1 MKSTSLAVALTLATT
16 LTTTAQVAPGVGG
29 PSHAVEA
36 FRLAHP
42 QSDVMTCGD
51 QIGRVY
57 GNFSQGA
64 TPSDSA
70 KKFIETN
77 AQQLFGVEPTDL
89 APFGPF
95 ESGEHLVQIM
105 PNRDV
110 DGFKFTGV
118 YYTQQFRGI
127 TVFRSNLMVLTR
139 NEPGFPA
146 VLASSS
152 LWDVTGVEKQLD
164 GVNLTKLPNAKLWT
178 RNPLSAFRSEPEVG
192 PAQYVIWAGIDRVK
206 AEPRLAVL
214 FTAEAGSPAD
224 PDNHQRIE
232 FVVDAQNGTI
242 LFQENKIYHAV
253 TGNVTGLATAGYSA
267 DTCASEVSTGL
278 PHIEV
283 KTGTTT
289 VYADANGNFSI
300 PAGAAGATYTT
311 RLVGRYFTTTNDSA
325 ATVSLSTTA
334 NNGADWSPVFN
345 AAEGRLTDVTIA
357 DANGNF
363 TCAANTL
370 QVNKPVTITGTISGT
385 GSIFGYTSPK
395 TYYIIAT
402 NGSTTFQLSAALG
415 DTAIAT
421 TAGTPTGLQYTVAGE
436 LSQVNAYIMA
446 NKMRDLAVAASPAFP
461 SVSTQTN
468 LFKINCNL
476 GSTCNAYYSGDTIN
490 FYTAGGGCAATSF
503 GDIVGHEYGHNL
515 VSKGGSG
522 QGAYGE
528 GMGDVCGFLM
538 SDDPRLGVGFR
549 TCTVGLRTAVNTC
562 QFDAISC
569 STGSTSSGATCGSAI
584 HSCGQLISGCCWDLR
599 NRLAVTY
606 PSTYRTELADL
617 CINSI
622 LLHVNTST
630 IAADITIDFL
640 TLDDNNANI
649 ADGTPNY
656 SAINDSFTLH
666 GLAGP
671 PLVFLQFSFPQGLPS
686 VIAPDGSTSIQV
698 KIDPSAGVPNTAT
711 AKLYGKIS
719 GTSTYTQYPMTY
731 LGSNLYQVN
740 LPGGT
745 CPSTLNFYV
754 SAQSSTG
761 VTSYSPATAPTA
773 FYIGTLA
780 NGVTQVMADDFEA
793 ATTGWTVGAT
803 GDTAT
808 AGIWTR
814 VDPLGTTAQPEDDH
828 TPSPGVKAWI
838 TGQGTGGAV
847 GAADVD
853 GGTTTLVSPAYDCTG
868 LTEAYVSYSR
878 WYSNNAGASPNLDT
892 MPVEISADNGATW
905 IQLENVAENAGVW
918 VDKTFRIN
926 NYVTPSA
933 QVRLRFRAQDLGA
946 SSLVE
951 AGVDDVR
958 IYALSCTP
966 PLIGDLDGNL
976 RVNGADLG
984 ILLGAWGTLA
994 YDLNGD
1000 GGPVAGGDLGVLL
1013 GNWTP

>member
-16 LTTTAQVAPGVGG
+16 LTTTAQVAPGLGA
-29 PSHAVEA
+29 SSAAVEA
-36 FRLAHP
+36 FRLAYP

-64 TPSDSA
+64 TPSESA

-77 AQQLFGVEPTDL
+77 AQQLFGVQPTDL

-139 NEPGFPA
+139 NEAGFPA

-152 LWDVTGVEKQLD
+152 LWDVTGVEKQLE
-164 GVNLTKLPNAKLWT
+164 GVDVNKLPSAKIWT
-178 RNPLSAFRSEPEVG
+178 RNPLSAFRSKPEVG
-192 PAQYVIWAGIDRVK
+192 PAQYVIWAGVDRVK

-232 FVVDAQNGTI
+232 FVVDAQNGSI
-242 LFQENKIYHAV
+242 LFQESKIYHAV
-253 TGNVTGLATAGYSA
+253 SGRVTGLATAGYGA
-267 DTCASEVSTGL
+267 DICASEVSTGM
-278 PHIEV
+278 PYV
-283 KTGTTT
+283 AVRTGATTAYT
-289 VYADANGNFSI
+289 DVNGNFSI
-300 PAGAAGATYTT
+300 APGAAGATYTT
-311 RLVGRYFTTTNDSA
+311 SLVGRYFTTTNNSA

-334 NNGADWSPVFN
+334 NDGDNWSPVFN
-345 AAEGRLTDVTIA
+345 P
-357 DANGNF
+357 ANNV
-363 TCAANTL
+363 AN
-370 QVNKPVTITGTISGT
+370 
-385 GSIFGYTSPK
+385 
-395 TYYIIAT
+395 
-402 NGSTTFQLSAALG
+402 
-415 DTAIAT
+415 
-421 TAGTPTGLQYTVAGE
+421 E
-436 LSQVNAYIMA
+436 LSQVNAYYMS
-446 NKMRDLAVAASPAFP
+446 NKMRDIAVAASPNFP
-461 SVSTQTN
+461 SVSTQTSS
-468 LFKINCNL
+468 FSINCNL
-476 GSTCNAYYSGDTIN
+476 ASTCNAYYSGNTIN
-490 FYTAGGGCAATSF
+490 FYIAGGGCSATSF
-503 GDIVGHEYGHNL
+503 GDVVGHEYGHNL

-522 QGAYGE
+522 QQQYGE
-528 GMGDVCGFLM
+528 GMGDICGFLM
-538 SDDPRLGVGFR
+538 SDDPRTGVGFQSS
-549 TCTVGLRTAVNTC
+549 CTVGIRTAANTC
-562 QFDAISC
+562 QFDALSC

-617 CINSI
+617 CVNSI
-622 LLHVNTST
+622 LLHGSIST
-630 IAADITIDFL
+630 IAPDITVDFL
-640 TLDDNNANI
+640 TLDDDNANI

-671 PLVFLQFSFPQGLPS
+671 PLALLQFSFPQGLPT
-686 VIAPDGSTSIQV
+686 VIAPDGSTSMQV

-711 AKLYGKIS
+711 AKLFGKIS

-754 SAQSSTG
+754 SAQSSNG
-761 VTSYSPATAPTA
+761 VTNYSPAIAPAA
-773 FYIGTLA
+773 FYIGTVA
-780 NGVTQVMADDFEA
+780 NGVTEVMADDFEA
-793 ATTGWTVGAT
+793 TTTGWTVGAT

-808 AGIWTR
+808 AGIWNR
-814 VDPLGTTAQPEDDH
+814 VDPLGTLAQPEDDH
-828 TPSPGVKAWI
+828 SASPGVKAWI

-847 GAADVD
+847 GEADVD
-853 GGTTTLVSPAYDCTG
+853 GGITTLVSPAYNCAG
-868 LTEAYVSYSR
+868 LAEAYVSYSR

-905 IQLENVAENAGVW
+905 ILLESVSENTGAW
-918 VDKTFRIN
+918 VEKTFRIN

-946 SSLVE
+946 GSIVE

-958 IYALSCTP
+958 IYGASCTP
-966 PLIGDLDGNL
+966 PLIGDLDGNG
-976 RVNGADLG
+976 RVNGADMG
-984 ILLGAWGTLA
+984 ILLGAWGTLT

-1000 GGPVAGGDLGVLL
+1000 GGPVGGSDLGVLL
-1013 GNWTP
+1013 GNWTTN

>member
-16 LTTTAQVAPGVGG
+16 LTTTAQVAPGLGA
-29 PSHAVEA
+29 PSAAVEA

-57 GNFSQGA
+57 GNFSEGA

-77 AQQLFGVEPTDL
+77 AQQLFGVQPTDL

-127 TVFRSNLMVLTR
+127 TVFRGNLMVLTR
-139 NEPGFPA
+139 NEAGFPA

-152 LWDVTGVEKQLD
+152 LWDVTGVEKQLE
-164 GVNLTKLPNAKLWT
+164 GVDVNKLPSAKIWT
-178 RNPLSAFRSEPEVG
+178 RNPLSAFRSKPEVG
-192 PAQYVIWAGIDRVK
+192 PAQYVIWAGVDRVK

-232 FVVDAQNGTI
+232 FVVDAQNGSI
-242 LFQENKIYHAV
+242 LFQESKIYHAV
-253 TGNVTGLATAGYSA
+253 SGRVTSPATAGYGA
-267 DTCASEVSTGL
+267 DTCASEVSTGM
-278 PHIEV
+278 PYV
-283 KTGTTT
+283 AVTTGATTAYT
-289 VYADANGNFSI
+289 DVNGNFSI
-300 PAGAAGATYTT
+300 AAGGAGATYTT
-311 RLVGRYFTTTNDSA
+311 SLVGRYFTTTNNGA
-325 ATVSLSTTA
+325 ATVSLSTSA
-334 NNGADWSPVFN
+334 NDGANWNPVFN
-345 AAEGRLTDVTIA
+345 PVNNV
-357 DANGNF
+357 AN
-363 TCAANTL
+363 
-370 QVNKPVTITGTISGT
+370 
-385 GSIFGYTSPK
+385 
-395 TYYIIAT
+395 
-402 NGSTTFQLSAALG
+402 
-415 DTAIAT
+415 
-421 TAGTPTGLQYTVAGE
+421 E
-436 LSQVNAYIMA
+436 LSQVNAYYMS
-446 NKMRDLAVAASPAFP
+446 NKIRDIAVAASPAFP
-461 SVSTQTN
+461 TVSTQTSTF
-468 LFKINCNL
+468 LINCNL
-476 GSTCNAYYSGDTIN
+476 ASTCNAYYSGNTIN
-490 FYTAGGGCAATSF
+490 FYIAGGGCAATSF
-503 GDIVGHEYGHNL
+503 GDVVAHEYGHNM

-528 GMGDVCGFLM
+528 GMGDICGFLL
-538 SDDPRLGVGFR
+538 SDDPRTGVGFQ
-549 TCTVGLRTAVNTC
+549 TCTTGIRTAANTC
-562 QFDAISC
+562 QFNATSC
-569 STGSTSSGATCGSAI
+569 ATGSTSSGATCGSEI

-599 NRLAVTY
+599 NRFAVTY
-606 PSTYRTELADL
+606 PSTYRAEVADL
-617 CINSI
+617 CVNSI
-622 LLHVNTST
+622 LLHGNIST

-656 SAINDSFTLH
+656 TAINDSFTLH
-666 GLAGP
+666 GLPGP
-671 PLVFLQFSFPQGLPS
+671 PLALLQFSFPQGLPT
-686 VIAPDGSTSIQV
+686 VIAPDGSTSMQV

-711 AKLYGKIS
+711 AKLFGKIS
-719 GTSTYTQYPMTY
+719 GTSTYTQYSMTY

-773 FYIGTLA
+773 FYIGTVA
-780 NGVTQVMADDFEA
+780 NGITQVMADDFEA
-793 ATTGWTVGAT
+793 ATTSWTVGAT
-803 GDTAT
+803 GDAAT
-808 AGIWTR
+808 TGIWTR

-828 TPSPGVKAWI
+828 TASPGVKAWI

-847 GAADVD
+847 GEADVD
-853 GGTTTLVSPAYDCTG
+853 GGSTTLVSPAYDCTG
-868 LTEAYVSYSR
+868 LAEAYVSYSR
-878 WYSNNAGASPNLDT
+878 WYSNNTGSGANADS
-892 MPVEISADNGATW
+892 MPIEISADNGATW

-926 NYVTPSA
+926 NYITPSA
-933 QVRLRFRAQDLGA
+933 QVRVRFRAQDLGA
-946 SSLVE
+946 GSIVE

-958 IYALSCTP
+958 IYGANCVV
-966 PLIGDLDGNL
+966 PLIGDLDGNGS
-976 RVNGADLG
+976 VNGADMG

-1000 GGPVAGGDLGVLL
+1000 GGPVGGSDLGVLL

>member
-16 LTTTAQVAPGVGG
+16 LTTTAQVAPGLGA
-29 PSHAVEA
+29 SSAAVEA

-42 QSDVMTCGD
+42 QSDVMKCGD

-77 AQQLFGVEPTDL
+77 AQQLFGVQPTDL

-152 LWDVTGVEKQLD
+152 LWDITGVEKQLD
-164 GVNLTKLPNAKLWT
+164 SVDVTKLPSAKIWT
-178 RNPLSAFRSEPEVG
+178 RNPLSAFRSQPEVG
-192 PAQYVIWAGIDRVK
+192 PAQYVIWAGVDRVK

-224 PDNHQRIE
+224 PDNHQCIE
-232 FVVDAQNGTI
+232 FVVDAQNGSI
-242 LFQENKIYHAV
+242 LFQESKIYHAV
-253 TGNVTGLATAGYSA
+253 SGRVTGLATAGYGA
-267 DTCASEVSTGL
+267 DICASEVSTGM
-278 PHIEV
+278 PYV
-283 KTGTTT
+283 AVQTGATTAYT
-289 VYADANGNFSI
+289 DVNGNFSI
-300 PAGAAGATYTT
+300 AAGAGGATYTT
-311 RLVGRYFTTTNDSA
+311 SLVGRYFTTTNNSN

-334 NNGADWSPVFN
+334 NDGDNWSPVFN
-345 AAEGRLTDVTIA
+345 P
-357 DANGNF
+357 ANSV
-363 TCAANTL
+363 AN
-370 QVNKPVTITGTISGT
+370 
-385 GSIFGYTSPK
+385 
-395 TYYIIAT
+395 
-402 NGSTTFQLSAALG
+402 
-415 DTAIAT
+415 
-421 TAGTPTGLQYTVAGE
+421 E
-436 LSQVNAYIMA
+436 LSQVNAYYMS
-446 NKMRDLAVAASPAFP
+446 NKMRDIAVAASPNFP

-468 LFKINCNL
+468 TFSINCNL
-476 GSTCNAYYSGDTIN
+476 TSTCNAYYYNNTIN
-490 FYTAGGGCAATSF
+490 FYIAGAGCAATSF
-503 GDIVGHEYGHNL
+503 GDVVGHEYGHNM

-528 GMGDVCGFLM
+528 GMGDICGFLM
-538 SDDPRLGVGFR
+538 SDDPRLGVGFQSS
-549 TCTVGLRTAVNTC
+549 CTVGIRNAANTC

-599 NRLAVTY
+599 NRFAVTY

-617 CINSI
+617 CVNSI
-622 LLHVNTST
+622 LLHGNIST

-640 TLDDNNANI
+640 TLDDDNANI

-656 SAINDSFTLH
+656 TAINDSFTLH
-666 GLAGP
+666 GLDGP
-671 PLVFLQFSFPQGLPS
+671 PLGDTV
-686 VIAPDGSTSIQV
+686 V
-698 KIDPSAGVPNTAT
+698 
-711 AKLYGKIS
+711 
-719 GTSTYTQYPMTY
+719 
-731 LGSNLYQVN
+731 
-740 LPGGT
+740 
-745 CPSTLNFYV
+745 
-754 SAQSSTG
+754 
-761 VTSYSPATAPTA
+761 
-773 FYIGTLA
+773 
-780 NGVTQVMADDFEA
+780 ADDFEA
-793 ATTGWTVGAT
+793 TTTDWTVGAT

-808 AGIWTR
+808 TGIWAR

-847 GAADVD
+847 GEADVD
-853 GGTTTLVSPAYDCTG
+853 GGSTTLVSPAYDCTG

-878 WYSNNAGASPNLDT
+878 WYSNNTGAAPNADS

-926 NYVTPSA
+926 DYFTPSA
-933 QVRLRFRAQDLGA
+933 QVRLRFRAQDLG
-946 SSLVE
+946 SGSIVE
-951 AGVDDVR
+951 AGVDDLR
-958 IYALSCTP
+958 IYGTNYAP
-966 PLIGDLDGNL
+966 PLIGDLDGNR

>member
-16 LTTTAQVAPGVGG
+16 LTTTAQVAPGLGA
-29 PSHAVEA
+29 PSAAVEA

-57 GNFSQGA
+57 GNFSEGA

-77 AQQLFGVEPTDL
+77 AQQLFGVQPTDL

-152 LWDVTGVEKQLD
+152 LWDVTGVEKQLEGID
-164 GVNLTKLPNAKLWT
+164 VNKLPSAKIWT
-178 RNPLSAFRSEPEVG
+178 RNPLSAFRSKPEVG
-192 PAQYVIWAGIDRVK
+192 PAQYVIWAGVDRVK

-214 FTAEAGSPAD
+214 FTAEAGGPAD

-232 FVVDAQNGTI
+232 FVVDAQNGSI
-242 LFQENKIYHAV
+242 LFQESKIYHAV
-253 TGNVTGLATAGYSA
+253 SGRVTSPATAGYGA
-267 DTCASEVSTGL
+267 DTCATEVSTGM
-278 PHIEV
+278 PYV
-283 KTGTTT
+283 AVTTGATTA
-289 VYADANGNFSI
+289 YADVNGNFSI
-300 PAGAAGATYTT
+300 AAGGAGATYTT
-311 RLVGRYFTTTNDSA
+311 SLVGRYFTTTNNGA

-334 NNGADWSPVFN
+334 NDGANWSPVFN
-345 AAEGRLTDVTIA
+345 PVNNV
-357 DANGNF
+357 AN
-363 TCAANTL
+363 
-370 QVNKPVTITGTISGT
+370 
-385 GSIFGYTSPK
+385 
-395 TYYIIAT
+395 
-402 NGSTTFQLSAALG
+402 
-415 DTAIAT
+415 
-421 TAGTPTGLQYTVAGE
+421 E
-436 LSQVNAYIMA
+436 LSQVNAYYMS

-461 SVSTQTN
+461 TVSTQTN
-468 LFKINCNL
+468 TFLINCNL
-476 GSTCNAYYSGDTIN
+476 ASTCNAYYSGNTIN
-490 FYTAGGGCAATSF
+490 FYIAGGGCAATSF
-503 GDIVGHEYGHNL
+503 GDVVAHEYGHNM

-528 GMGDVCGFLM
+528 GMGDICGFLL
-538 SDDPRLGVGFR
+538 SDDPRTGVGFQ
-549 TCTVGLRTAVNTC
+549 TCTTGIRTAANTC
-562 QFDAISC
+562 QFNATSC
-569 STGSTSSGATCGSAI
+569 ATGSTSSGATCGSEI

-599 NRLAVTY
+599 NRFAVTY
-606 PSTYRTELADL
+606 PSTYRAEVADL
-617 CINSI
+617 CVNSI
-622 LLHVNTST
+622 LLHGNIST
-630 IAADITIDFL
+630 IAADITIDLL
-640 TLDDNNANI
+640 TLDDNNGNI

-666 GLAGP
+666 GLPGP
-671 PLVFLQFSFPQGLPS
+671 PLALLQFSFPQGLPT
-686 VIAPDGSTSIQV
+686 VIAPDGSTSMQV

-711 AKLYGKIS
+711 AKLFGKIS
-719 GTSTYTQYPMTY
+719 GTSTYTQYSMTY

-745 CPSTLNFYV
+745 CPSALDFYV

-773 FYIGTLA
+773 FYMGTVA
-780 NGVTQVMADDFEA
+780 NGITQVMADDFEA

-803 GDTAT
+803 GDAAT
-808 AGIWTR
+808 TGIWTR

-847 GAADVD
+847 GEADVD
-853 GGTTTLVSPAYDCTG
+853 GGSTTLVSPAYDCTG
-868 LTEAYVSYSR
+868 LAEAYVSYSR
-878 WYSNNAGASPNLDT
+878 WYSNNTGSGANADS
-892 MPVEISADNGATW
+892 MPIEISADNGATW

-933 QVRLRFRAQDLGA
+933 QVRLRFRAQDLGTG
-946 SSLVE
+946 SIVE

-958 IYALSCTP
+958 IYGANCVLP
-966 PLIGDLDGNL
+966 IIGDLDGNL

>member
-16 LTTTAQVAPGVGG
+16 LTTTAQVAPGLGA
-29 PSHAVEA
+29 SSQAVEA
-36 FRLAHP
+36 FRLAYP

-64 TPSDSA
+64 TPSESA

-77 AQQLFGVEPTDL
+77 AQQLFGVQPTDL

-139 NEPGFPA
+139 NEAGFPA

-152 LWDVTGVEKQLD
+152 LWDVTGVEKQLE
-164 GVNLTKLPNAKLWT
+164 GVDVNKLPSAKIWT
-178 RNPLSAFRSEPEVG
+178 RNPLSAFRSKPEVG
-192 PAQYVIWAGIDRVK
+192 PAQYVIWAGVDRVK

-232 FVVDAQNGTI
+232 FVVDAQNGSI
-242 LFQENKIYHAV
+242 LFQESKIYHAV
-253 TGNVTGLATAGYSA
+253 SGRVTSPATAGYGA
-267 DTCASEVSTGL
+267 DTCATEVSTGM
-278 PHIEV
+278 PYV
-283 KTGTTT
+283 AVRTGATTAYT
-289 VYADANGNFSI
+289 DVDGNFSI
-300 PAGAAGATYTT
+300 APGAAGATYTT
-311 RLVGRYFTTTNDSA
+311 SLVGRYFTTTNNSA

-334 NNGADWSPVFN
+334 NDGDNWSPVFN
-345 AAEGRLTDVTIA
+345 AANNV
-357 DANGNF
+357 AN
-363 TCAANTL
+363 
-370 QVNKPVTITGTISGT
+370 
-385 GSIFGYTSPK
+385 
-395 TYYIIAT
+395 
-402 NGSTTFQLSAALG
+402 
-415 DTAIAT
+415 
-421 TAGTPTGLQYTVAGE
+421 E
-436 LSQVNAYIMA
+436 LSQVNAYYMS

-461 SVSTQTN
+461 SVSTQTSTF
-468 LFKINCNL
+468 LINCNL
-476 GSTCNAYYSGDTIN
+476 ASTCNAYYSGNTIN
-490 FYTAGGGCAATSF
+490 FYIAGGGCAATSF
-503 GDIVGHEYGHNL
+503 GDVVAHEYGHNM

-522 QGAYGE
+522 QQQYGE
-528 GMGDVCGFLM
+528 GMGDICGFLL
-538 SDDPRLGVGFR
+538 SDDPRTGVGFQ
-549 TCTVGLRTAVNTC
+549 TCTTGIRTAANTC
-562 QFDAISC
+562 QFNATSC
-569 STGSTSSGATCGSAI
+569 ATGSTSSGATCGSEI
-584 HSCGQLISGCCWDLR
+584 HSCGQLISGCCWDMR
-599 NRLAVTY
+599 NRFAATY
-606 PSTYRTELADL
+606 PSTYRTDVADL
-617 CINSI
+617 CVNSI
-622 LLHVNTST
+622 LLHGNIST

-640 TLDDNNANI
+640 TLDDDNANI

-671 PLVFLQFSFPQGLPS
+671 PLALLQFSFPQGLPT
-686 VIAPDGSTSIQV
+686 VIAPDGSTSMQV

-711 AKLYGKIS
+711 AKLFGKVS

-761 VTSYSPATAPTA
+761 VTNYSPATAPAA
-773 FYIGTLA
+773 FYIGTVA
-780 NGVTQVMADDFEA
+780 NGVTEVMADDFEA
-793 ATTGWTVGAT
+793 TTTGWTVGAT

-808 AGIWTR
+808 AGIWNR
-814 VDPLGTTAQPEDDH
+814 VDPLGTIAQPEDDH
-828 TPSPGVKAWI
+828 TPTPGVKAWI

-847 GAADVD
+847 GEADVD
-853 GGTTTLVSPAYDCTG
+853 GGITTLVSPAYNCAG
-868 LTEAYVSYSR
+868 LAEAYVSYSR
-878 WYSNNAGASPNLDT
+878 WYSNNSGASPNLDT

-905 IQLENVAENAGVW
+905 ILLESVSENAGVW
-918 VDKTFRIN
+918 VEKTFRIN

-946 SSLVE
+946 GSIVE

-958 IYALSCTP
+958 IYGANCTP
-966 PLIGDLDGNL
+966 PLIGDLDGNG
-976 RVNGADLG
+976 RVNGADMG
-984 ILLGAWGTLA
+984 ILLGAWGTLT
-994 YDLNGD
+994 YDLDGN
-1000 GGPVAGGDLGVLL
+1000 GGPVGGGDLGVLL
-1013 GNWTP
+1013 GNWTTN

>member
-16 LTTTAQVAPGVGG
+16 LTTTAQVAPGLGA
-29 PSHAVEA
+29 PSAAVEA

-57 GNFSQGA
+57 GNFSEGA

-77 AQQLFGVEPTDL
+77 AQQLFGVQPTDL

-127 TVFRSNLMVLTR
+127 TVFRGNLMVLTR
-139 NEPGFPA
+139 NEAGFPA

-152 LWDVTGVEKQLD
+152 LWDVTGVEKQLE
-164 GVNLTKLPNAKLWT
+164 GVDVNKLPSAKIWT
-178 RNPLSAFRSEPEVG
+178 RNPLSAFRSKPEVG
-192 PAQYVIWAGIDRVK
+192 PAQYVIWAGVDRVK

-232 FVVDAQNGTI
+232 FVVDAQNGSI
-242 LFQENKIYHAV
+242 LFQESKIYHAV
-253 TGNVTGLATAGYSA
+253 SGRVTSPATAGYGA
-267 DTCASEVSTGL
+267 DICASEVSTGM
-278 PHIEV
+278 PYV
-283 KTGTTT
+283 AVTTGATTAYT
-289 VYADANGNFSI
+289 DVNGNFSI
-300 PAGAAGATYTT
+300 AAGGAGATYTT
-311 RLVGRYFTTTNDSA
+311 SLVGRYFTTTNNGA
-325 ATVSLSTTA
+325 ATVSLSTSA
-334 NNGADWSPVFN
+334 NDGANWNPVFN
-345 AAEGRLTDVTIA
+345 PVNNV
-357 DANGNF
+357 AN
-363 TCAANTL
+363 
-370 QVNKPVTITGTISGT
+370 
-385 GSIFGYTSPK
+385 
-395 TYYIIAT
+395 
-402 NGSTTFQLSAALG
+402 
-415 DTAIAT
+415 
-421 TAGTPTGLQYTVAGE
+421 E
-436 LSQVNAYIMA
+436 LSQVNAYYMS
-446 NKMRDLAVAASPAFP
+446 NKIRDIAVAASPAFP
-461 SVSTQTN
+461 TVSTQTN
-468 LFKINCNL
+468 TFLINCNL
-476 GSTCNAYYSGDTIN
+476 ASTCNAYYSGNTIN
-490 FYTAGGGCAATSF
+490 FYIAGGGCAATSF
-503 GDIVGHEYGHNL
+503 GDVVAHEYGHNM

-528 GMGDVCGFLM
+528 GMGDICGFLL
-538 SDDPRLGVGFR
+538 SDDPRTGVGFQ
-549 TCTVGLRTAVNTC
+549 TCTTGIRTAANTC
-562 QFDAISC
+562 QFNATSC
-569 STGSTSSGATCGSAI
+569 ATGSTSSGATCGSEI

-599 NRLAVTY
+599 NRFAVTY
-606 PSTYRTELADL
+606 PSTYRAEVADL
-617 CINSI
+617 CVNSI
-622 LLHVNTST
+622 LLHGNIST

-656 SAINDSFTLH
+656 TAINDSFTLH
-666 GLAGP
+666 GLPGP
-671 PLVFLQFSFPQGLPS
+671 PLALLQFSFPQGLPT
-686 VIAPDGSTSIQV
+686 VIAPDGSTSMQV

-711 AKLYGKIS
+711 AKLFGKIS
-719 GTSTYTQYPMTY
+719 GTSTYTQYSMTY

-773 FYIGTLA
+773 FYIGTVA
-780 NGVTQVMADDFEA
+780 NGITQVMADDFEA
-793 ATTGWTVGAT
+793 ATTSWTVGAT
-803 GDTAT
+803 GDAAT
-808 AGIWTR
+808 TGIWTR

-828 TPSPGVKAWI
+828 TASPGVKAWI

-847 GAADVD
+847 GEADVD
-853 GGTTTLVSPAYDCTG
+853 GGSTTLVSPAYDCTG
-868 LTEAYVSYSR
+868 LAEAYVSYSR
-878 WYSNNAGASPNLDT
+878 WYSNNTGSGANADS
-892 MPVEISADNGATW
+892 MPIEISADNGATW

-926 NYVTPSA
+926 NYITPSA

-946 SSLVE
+946 GSIVE

-958 IYALSCTP
+958 IYGANCVV
-966 PLIGDLDGNL
+966 PLIGDLDGNGS
-976 RVNGADLG
+976 VNGADMG

-1000 GGPVAGGDLGVLL
+1000 GGPVGGSDLGVLL

>member
-16 LTTTAQVAPGVGG
+16 LTTTAQIAPGLGA
-29 PSHAVEA
+29 PSQAVEA

-42 QSDVMTCGD
+42 QSDVMICGD

-64 TPSDSA
+64 TPSESA
-70 KKFIETN
+70 KKFVETN
-77 AQQLFGVEPTDL
+77 AQQLFGVQPTDL

-139 NEPGFPA
+139 NEAGFPA

-152 LWDVTGVEKQLD
+152 LWDVTGVEKQLEGID
-164 GVNLTKLPNAKLWT
+164 VSKLPSAKIWT
-178 RNPLSAFRSEPEVG
+178 RNPLSAFRSKPEVG
-192 PAQYVIWAGIDRVK
+192 PAQYVIWAGVDRVK

-232 FVVDAQNGTI
+232 FVVDAQNGSI
-242 LFQENKIYHAV
+242 LFQESKIYHAV
-253 TGNVTGLATAGYSA
+253 SGRVTGLATAGYGA
-267 DTCASEVSTGL
+267 DICASEVSTGM
-278 PHIEV
+278 PYV
-283 KTGTTT
+283 AVTTGATTAYT
-289 VYADANGNFSI
+289 DVNGNFSI
-300 PAGAAGATYTT
+300 AAGGAGATYTT
-311 RLVGRYFTTTNDSA
+311 SLVGRYFTTTNNGA

-334 NNGADWSPVFN
+334 NDGANWSPVFN
-345 AAEGRLTDVTIA
+345 PVNNM
-357 DANGNF
+357 AN
-363 TCAANTL
+363 
-370 QVNKPVTITGTISGT
+370 
-385 GSIFGYTSPK
+385 
-395 TYYIIAT
+395 
-402 NGSTTFQLSAALG
+402 
-415 DTAIAT
+415 
-421 TAGTPTGLQYTVAGE
+421 E
-436 LSQVNAYIMA
+436 LSQVNAYYMS
-446 NKMRDLAVAASPAFP
+446 NKIRDIAVAASPAFP
-461 SVSTQTN
+461 SVSTQTSAF
-468 LFKINCNL
+468 LINCNL
-476 GSTCNAYYSGDTIN
+476 GSTCNAYYSGNTIN
-490 FYTAGGGCAATSF
+490 FYIAGGGCAATSF
-503 GDIVGHEYGHNL
+503 GDVVGHEYGHNL

-528 GMGDVCGFLM
+528 GTGDICGFLL
-538 SDDPRLGVGFR
+538 SDDPRTGVGFQSS
-549 TCTVGLRTAVNTC
+549 CTVGIRTAANTC
-562 QFDAISC
+562 QFDATSC

-599 NRLAVTY
+599 NRLAATY

-617 CINSI
+617 CVNSI
-622 LLHVNTST
+622 LLHGNIST

-640 TLDDNNANI
+640 TLDDNNGNI

-666 GLAGP
+666 GLPGP
-671 PLVFLQFSFPQGLPS
+671 PLALLQFSFPQGLPT
-686 VIAPDGSTSIQV
+686 VIAPDGSTSMQV
-698 KIDPSAGVPNTAT
+698 KIDSGAGVPNTAT

-773 FYIGTLA
+773 FYMGTVA
-780 NGVTQVMADDFEA
+780 NGITQVMADDFEA
-793 ATTGWTVGAT
+793 ATTGWTVGAI
-803 GDTAT
+803 GDAAT
-808 AGIWTR
+808 TGIWTR

-847 GAADVD
+847 GEADVD
-853 GGTTTLVSPAYDCTG
+853 GGSTTLVSPAYDCTG
-868 LTEAYVSYSR
+868 LAEAYVSYSR
-878 WYSNNAGASPNLDT
+878 WYSNNAGSAPNTDS

-946 SSLVE
+946 GSIVE

-958 IYALSCTP
+958 IYGANCVL
-966 PLIGDLDGNL
+966 PLIGDLDGNGS
-976 RVNGADLG
+976 VNGADMG

-1000 GGPVAGGDLGVLL
+1000 GGPVGGSDLGVLL

>member
-16 LTTTAQVAPGVGG
+16 LTTTAQVAPGLGA
-29 PSHAVEA
+29 PSAAVEA

-57 GNFSQGA
+57 GNFSEGA

-77 AQQLFGVEPTDL
+77 AQQLFGVQPTDL

-152 LWDVTGVEKQLD
+152 LWDVTGVEKQLEGID
-164 GVNLTKLPNAKLWT
+164 VNKLPSAKIWT
-178 RNPLSAFRSEPEVG
+178 RNPLSAFRSKPEVG
-192 PAQYVIWAGIDRVK
+192 PAQYVIWAGVDRVK

-232 FVVDAQNGTI
+232 FVVDAQTGSI
-242 LFQENKIYHAV
+242 LFQESKIYHAV
-253 TGNVTGLATAGYSA
+253 SGRVTSPATAGYGA
-267 DTCASEVSTGL
+267 DTCATEVSTGM
-278 PHIEV
+278 PYV
-283 KTGTTT
+283 AVTTGATTAYT
-289 VYADANGNFSI
+289 DVNGNFSI
-300 PAGAAGATYTT
+300 AAGGAGATYTT
-311 RLVGRYFTTTNDSA
+311 SLVGRYFTTTNNGA

-334 NNGADWSPVFN
+334 NDGANWNPVFN
-345 AAEGRLTDVTIA
+345 PVNNV
-357 DANGNF
+357 AN
-363 TCAANTL
+363 
-370 QVNKPVTITGTISGT
+370 
-385 GSIFGYTSPK
+385 
-395 TYYIIAT
+395 
-402 NGSTTFQLSAALG
+402 
-415 DTAIAT
+415 
-421 TAGTPTGLQYTVAGE
+421 E
-436 LSQVNAYIMA
+436 LSQVNAYYMS

-461 SVSTQTN
+461 TVSTQTN
-468 LFKINCNL
+468 TFLINCNL
-476 GSTCNAYYSGDTIN
+476 ASTCNAYYSGNTIN
-490 FYTAGGGCAATSF
+490 FYIAGGGCAATSF
-503 GDIVGHEYGHNL
+503 GDVVAHEYGHNM

-528 GMGDVCGFLM
+528 GMGDICGFLL
-538 SDDPRLGVGFR
+538 SDDPRTGVGFQ
-549 TCTVGLRTAVNTC
+549 TCTTGIRTAANTC
-562 QFDAISC
+562 QFNATSC
-569 STGSTSSGATCGSAI
+569 ATGSTSSGATCGSEI

-606 PSTYRTELADL
+606 PSTYRAEVADL
-617 CINSI
+617 SVNSI
-622 LLHVNTST
+622 LLHGNIST
-630 IAADITIDFL
+630 IAVDIVIDFL
-640 TLDDNNANI
+640 TLDDDNGNI

-666 GLAGP
+666 GLPGP
-671 PLVFLQFSFPQGLPS
+671 PIALLQFSFPQGLPT
-686 VIAPDGSTSIQV
+686 VIAPDGSTSMQV

-711 AKLYGKIS
+711 AKLFGKIS
-719 GTSTYTQYPMTY
+719 GTSTYTQYSMTY

-773 FYIGTLA
+773 FYIGTVA
-780 NGVTQVMADDFEA
+780 NGITQVMADDFEA

-803 GDTAT
+803 GDAAT
-808 AGIWTR
+808 TGIWAR

-847 GAADVD
+847 GEADVD
-853 GGTTTLVSPAYDCTG
+853 GGSTTLVSPAYDCTG

-878 WYSNNAGASPNLDT
+878 WYSNNTGSGANADS

-926 NYVTPSA
+926 NYVTPSE
-933 QVRLRFRAQDLGA
+933 QVRLRFRAQDLGTG
-946 SSLVE
+946 SIVE

-958 IYALSCTP
+958 IYGANCVLP
-966 PLIGDLDGNL
+966 IIGDLDGNL